1 MNNRY
6 VKRCST
12 SLIRKM
18 QIKTTVGYNLTPVRM
33 VVIKNKQTNKQQRI
47 TSDGKDIEKL
57 EHLYTV
63 GGR

>member
-33 VVIKNKQTNKQQRI
+33 VVIKNKQTNKQQMI

-57 EHLYTV
+57 EHLYPV